1 MSQNRRLDYIR
12 DNSRMT
18 QEDAPAHHRVQG
30 KRWSVGAR
38 TVERQ
43 IGSTLADPEPGPPNF
58 VEPLT
63 DAS

>member
-1 MSQNRRLDYIR
+1 
-12 DNSRMT
+12 MT